1 MQPNTIQ
8 LLRVHEDNGSA
19 GTVAWT
25 MAPAVITVMV
35 VMVVVVVV
43 VTVVVVVGGPRR
55 GNTRPPPP
63 QNELAGFERTAQRDG
78 RG

>member
-43 VTVVVVVGGPRR
+43 VTGGGGGWSSAREHP
-55 GNTRPPPP
+55 
-63 QNELAGFERTAQRDG
+63 TASASE
-78 RG
+78 